1 MQPAPAGRFSRG
13 LVHGYRTEGEALRA
27 VRGRIR
33 FADQVP
39 RRFEVPMPVEVRYD
53 DFTEDVLPNRLVRA
67 AAERLGRMRIRSSS
81 SRAALAWIDG
91 TLENVALVEYSRHAV
106 PDVVFNRLNG
116 HYREVVALARL
127 ILRHATIET
136 GRGAG
141 RAPGFLM
148 DMNRVFQEF
157 VTRALREA
165 LGLSDRTFLSDS
177 GIRSVKRPPMR
188 CT

>member
-1 MQPAPAGRFSRG
+1 
-13 LVHGYRTEGEALRA
+13 
-27 VRGRIR
+27 
-33 FADQVP
+33 
-39 RRFEVPMPVEVRYD
+39 MPVEVRYD